1 MTADQRLGAGQPLTR
16 ARRRRLL
23 LWVLFRSLASAVIL
37 VALYYVVPLQDLK
50 GVHLGV
56 SLMVGM
62 AILAVVIVVQVRAV
76 TASRYP
82 AVRAVEALA
91 LTAPL
96 FLLMYATAY
105 VVLAQD
111 NAANFSTH
119 QLSRTD
125 ALYFTV
131 TVFSTVGFGDISAT
145 SQGARVIVTVQM
157 VLDLVIIGLGV
168 QAFRGAVSMG
178 RQRSGAGSPPEPPP
192 EDPTPQTEGVAP

>member
-1 MTADQRLGAGQPLTR
+1 MTADHRPGTGQPLTR

-23 LWVLFRSLASAVIL
+23 LRVLFRSLAGVLVL

-56 SLMVGM
+56 SLTLGM
-62 AILAVVIVVQVRAV
+62 GLLAVVIVAQVRAI

-91 LTAPL
+91 LTAPF
-96 FLLMYATAY
+96 FLLLYATAY
-105 VVLAQD
+105 FVLAQD
-111 NAANFSTH
+111 NAVNFSTH

-131 TVFSTVGFGDISAT
+131 TVFSTVGYHRPRRPGLPGGREYGAT
-145 SQGARVIVTVQM
+145 
-157 VLDLVIIGLGV
+157 
-168 QAFRGAVSMG
+168 AVA
-178 RQRSGAGSPPEPPP
+178 SG
-192 EDPTPQTEGVAP
+192 

>member
-1 MTADQRLGAGQPLTR
+1 LTR

-23 LWVLFRSLASAVIL
+23 LRVLFRSLAGVLVL

-56 SLMVGM
+56 SLTLGM
-62 AILAVVIVVQVRAV
+62 GLLAVVIVAQVRAI

-96 FLLMYATAY
+96 FLLMYASAY
-105 VVLAQD
+105 IILAQD
-111 NAANFSTH
+111 SAANFSTH

-131 TVFSTVGFGDISAT
+131 TVFSTVGFGDITAA
-145 SQGARVIVTVQM
+145 SQSARVIVTLQM

-168 QAFRGAVSMG
+168 QAFRAAVSMG
-178 RQRSGAGSPPEPPP
+178 RQRSGAGSPDEPPQDPPSHP
-192 EDPTPQTEGVAP
+192 EGIAP